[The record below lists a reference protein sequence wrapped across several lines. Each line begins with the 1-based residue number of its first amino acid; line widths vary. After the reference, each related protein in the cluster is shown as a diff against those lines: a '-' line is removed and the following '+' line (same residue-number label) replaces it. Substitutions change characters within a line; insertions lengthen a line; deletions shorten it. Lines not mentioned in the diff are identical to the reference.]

1 MAVDAASG
9 AVHSLDEVAYDAI
22 SLLDESGDPKGVL
35 KDENAKYFIEATSL
49 HRYIDTCP
57 DFNPYEIPGAYEPD
71 SDDEDA
77 PFDDTVFMLD
87 DDMLP
92 QVCGVMVDEEC
103 APLFAYRRDEIA
115 YQERIV
121 TEIEKLM
128 QSAID
133 EIKL

>member
-1 MAVDAASG
+1 MS
-9 AVHSLDEVAYDAI
+9 S
-22 SLLDESGDPKGVL
+22 
-35 KDENAKYFIEATSL
+35 
-49 HRYIDTCP
+49 
-57 DFNPYEIPGAYEPD
+57 
-71 SDDEDA
+71 SDDDA
-77 PFDDTVFMLD
+77 PMDDSVFMLNE
-87 DDMLP
+87 DMLP

-103 APLFAYRRDEIA
+103 APLIAYRRDEIA